1 MQSILDQF
9 QTCVKCEEADIN
21 SEIAC
26 RNEKI
31 ARIEADILRV
41 EQAISKS
48 ETALQQV
55 HYMLCICSSR
65 VFLICFSNESISSA
79 CNTAQR
85 TQRQDFY
92 DTCQC
97 EARV

>member
-9 QTCVKCEEADIN
+9 QTCVKCEEADVS

-41 EQAISKS
+41 EQAISKT

-55 HYMLCICSSR
+55 HYMLHLLFTR
-65 VFLICFSNESISSA
+65 VAHFFL
-79 CNTAQR
+79 
-85 TQRQDFY
+85 
-92 DTCQC
+92 
-97 EARV
+97 